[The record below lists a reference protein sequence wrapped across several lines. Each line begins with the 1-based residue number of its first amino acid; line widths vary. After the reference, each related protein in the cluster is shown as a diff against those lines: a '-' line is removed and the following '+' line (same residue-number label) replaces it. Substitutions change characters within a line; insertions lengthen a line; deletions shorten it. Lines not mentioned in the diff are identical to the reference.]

1 MYLLLI
7 FLLTTST
14 GEIPPGTVRVGDLF
28 VDKTEISNIHWI
40 EFLTSLCEKADSAT
54 VSKFF
59 PDSSNTW
66 YKDAERRYEPIV
78 MITYEQ
84 AVAYCQRRSFVVSK
98 GQNRRI
104 TYRLPTPEEWNKI
117 ANHVL
122 SEDPKH
128 IKKERTAAE
137 KANKR
142 ATHKNRYVVFVS
154 DEFDDRVYHLF
165 DNVSEMTSVRNVAMG
180 SNNLDI
186 FEIEQNLTKTIRYE
200 SPNIYLGFR
209 CVAEVE

>member
-1 MYLLLI
+1 MHLLLI
-7 FLLTTST
+7 FLLTTSSVQS
-14 GEIPPGTVRVGDLF
+14 PPGTIRVGDLF
-28 VDKTEISNIHWI
+28 VDKTEISNIAWI
-40 EFLTSLCEKADSAT
+40 EFLTSLREKADSAT
-54 VSKFF
+54 VSRFF
-59 PDSSNTW
+59 PDSLNIW
-66 YKDAERRYEPIV
+66 YTEIKRRYQPIV

-84 AVAYCQRRSFVVSK
+84 AVAYCQWRSLVVSK
-98 GQNRRI
+98 SQNRRV

-117 ANHVL
+117 AKHIL
-122 SEDPKH
+122 SEDSKQ
-128 IKKERTAAE
+128 IKKERTAAK

-142 ATHKNRYVVFVS
+142 ATNKNQYVVFVS
-154 DEFDDRVYHLF
+154 NEFDDRVYHLF
-165 DNVSEMTSVRNVAMG
+165 DNVSEMTSVKNIAMG